1 MPKIYSQKNIN
12 IVLPISIAL
21 LMLLTLSIYIVLPV
35 NQRYYVLD
43 TGPWGYSKLS
53 RDVTWVQSIQDL
65 KTVDSSRT
73 LLIIAR
79 ENYLDRD
86 EVEVIKEFIEKNG
99 LALIYGEP
107 LFIVDFLVN
116 LGVDAE
122 YLGDVVDPVNTF
134 NDNVVHIYIDHINS
148 SAFLVSPYT
157 IAIYNINSSI
167 SIDVIAFTSTIS
179 YLDKNGNGYYDIGE
193 PLDRYPV
200 VFLIRIG
207 SGEIVVF
214 CARGVLTNNV
224 VDLNRGLLEILSK
237 NRVGVLDQSWVKH
250 NSFLYLKLYLVT
262 PRGVSPIY
270 ISIAVVLLVLV
281 GIYVYRFLE
290 KR

>member
-1 MPKIYSQKNIN
+1 MSKIYSQKSIN

-107 LFIVDFLVN
+107 LFIVDFLAN

-134 NDNVVHIYIDHINS
+134 DDNVVHIYIDHINS

-157 IAIYNINSSI
+157 IAIHNINSSI
-167 SIDVIAFTSTIS
+167 SIEVIAFTSTIS

-200 VFLIRIG
+200 VFLIHIG

-224 VDLNRGLLEILSK
+224 VDLNRGLLEILLK

-262 PRGVSPIY
+262 ARGVSPIY